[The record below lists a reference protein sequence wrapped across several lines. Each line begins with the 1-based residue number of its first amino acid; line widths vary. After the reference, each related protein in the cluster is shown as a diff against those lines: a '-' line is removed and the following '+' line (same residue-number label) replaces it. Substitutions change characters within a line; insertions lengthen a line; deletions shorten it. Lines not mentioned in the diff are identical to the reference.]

1 MNGISSLQDMFAESD
16 PVSRNYMV
24 EEIFGFSSQ
33 IELPGY
39 EPGYPLVP
47 EACADF
53 VWSPGLAKDLIEW
66 LAESHPDPLWIS
78 GPTGCGKTEVLKT
91 MFAQLNIPTVVV
103 SAKKSTEADDI
114 LGRVQLVDG
123 NTVFVPGH
131 LLKAYARGYAIIFDE
146 IDSYNADV
154 LMACHRLLE
163 RQTVVLDDGTII
175 VPAKRVLMAATA
187 NTRGDG
193 DGADVYTGTSL
204 FNLATLNRF
213 DKIVMDYPEST
224 VEEQILQ
231 RALPT
236 LDHSVIGAMVKVAT
250 DIRKAWSG
258 GSCPGPISIRD
269 LKRWGRKLILGGNR
283 TDVSP
288 IYHAFDKAF
297 GFGTDI
303 HVRGMLYKLI
313 ESHFDVQAPELEVL
327 SR

>member
-1 MNGISSLQDMFAESD
+1 MNGIKNLQDIFAESE
-16 PVSRNYMV
+16 PVCRNYTV

-39 EPGYPLVP
+39 EPGHPLVP

-53 VWSPGLAKDLIEW
+53 VWSPSLAKDLIEW
-66 LAESHPDPLWIS
+66 LAERHPDPLWVS

-131 LLKAYARGYAIIFDE
+131 LLKAYACGYAIIFDE
-146 IDSYNADV
+146 IDSYNSDV
-154 LMACHRLLE
+154 MMACHRLLE

-175 VPAKRVLMAATA
+175 APAKRVLMAATA

-193 DGADVYTGTSL
+193 DGNDLYTGTSI

-213 DKIVMDYPEST
+213 DKISMDYPERA

-231 RALPT
+231 RALPS
-236 LDHSVIGAMVKVAT
+236 LDQSVVSAMVKVAN
-250 DIRKAWSG
+250 DIRKAWAG

-269 LKRWGRKLILGGNR
+269 LKRWGRKLILGSNR

-288 IYHAFDKAF
+288 LYHAFDKAY

-303 HVRGMLYKLI
+303 HVRSLFYKLI
-313 ESHFDVQAPELEVL
+313 ECHFDVQAPALEEVV
-327 SR
+327 R